1 MSLVSLAYESQ
12 HSLRQWL
19 VGRWYAR
26 KRRGGAS
33 SLGEGWEPHHVLVVL
48 NGLMGDSVM
57 CTPLL
62 SSMRRA
68 WPRARVTLL
77 GRRHNCELLAACP
90 HIDAFHTV
98 SVDPYTIRRRRQVRE
113 LRQWIASQSFDLAVI
128 ALGDQFAS
136 VIADAEVP
144 VRVGD
149 KGHFLEAC
157 LTHHYSIGSARS
169 WGPDERLNALR
180 CLGVRPVDPSSPR
193 LWVSEPAR
201 DAARI
206 KLLALGMRAGASY
219 AVLHP
224 FGSTRRQW
232 WPPERVSE
240 LARVLVEQWDLDVVL
255 LGGLETK
262 GHASLDMTRGFD
274 ATGALSVSELVAVL
288 SDASLVI
295 STDSGPFHVA
305 GALGRPLVGLFRA
318 SRQEHAGRYS
328 SAFVLFGEDSQCDVA
343 CRWDRCRGVPCRQMS
358 RLTIEDIA
366 AAASRIHRAA

>member
-1 MSLVSLAYESQ
+1 MSLTSLAYESQ

-19 VGRWYAR
+19 VGRWYAH
-26 KRRGGAS
+26 KRPSGAS
-33 SLGEGWEPHHVLVVL
+33 TLGEEWKPHRVLVIL
-48 NGLMGDSVM
+48 AGLMGDSVM

-62 SSMRRA
+62 ASMRLA
-68 WPRARVTLL
+68 WPRAHVTLL

-98 SVDPYTIRRRRQVRE
+98 SADPYAIRHRRQVRE
-113 LRQWIASQSFDLAVI
+113 LRRWIASQSFDLAVI

-136 VIADAEVP
+136 AIAAAQVP

-149 KGHFLEAC
+149 KGHFLKAC
-157 LTHHYSIGSARS
+157 LTHHYDIGVART

-180 CLGVRPVDPSSPR
+180 CLGVRPLDPTPK

-201 DAARI
+201 ATARV
-206 KLLALGMRAGASY
+206 KLAGLGMRAGTSY

-240 LARVLVEQWDLDVVL
+240 LSRVLVDQWDLDVVL
-255 LGGLETK
+255 VGGPETK
-262 GHASLDMTRGFD
+262 GHALLDMTRGFD

-288 SDASLVI
+288 SDASPVI
-295 STDSGPFHVA
+295 STDSGPFHIA

-318 SRQEHAGRYS
+318 SRQEHAGRYP
-328 SAFVLFGEDSQCDVA
+328 SAFVLFGEDGHCDVA
-343 CRWDRCRGVPCRQMS
+343 CRWDRCCGVPCRQMS

>member
-1 MSLVSLAYESQ
+1 
-12 HSLRQWL
+12 
-19 VGRWYAR
+19 
-26 KRRGGAS
+26 
-33 SLGEGWEPHHVLVVL
+33 
-48 NGLMGDSVM
+48 MGF
-57 CTPLL
+57 
-62 SSMRRA
+62 
-68 WPRARVTLL
+68 
-77 GRRHNCELLAACP
+77 AA
-90 HIDAFHTV
+90 D
-98 SVDPYTIRRRRQVRE
+98 
-113 LRQWIASQSFDLAVI
+113 
-128 ALGDQFAS
+128 
-136 VIADAEVP
+136 
-144 VRVGD
+144 
-149 KGHFLEAC
+149 
-157 LTHHYSIGSARS
+157 GS
-169 WGPDERLNALR
+169 
-180 CLGVRPVDPSSPR
+180 
-193 LWVSEPAR
+193 VSEPAR